1 MKPGRFARCIT
12 RAAQGALFAVILLI
26 LATRPAAAQQSPACT
41 ASPKNTA
48 ISIPSPVSIAPGASN
63 GKIGQPSPPVTVS
76 IDCLQAYA
84 GTPNYYDN
92 FTLQTGQLAPVDLT
106 NAPPGGSGIMLQT
119 NVPGIDVLLTAT
131 PTQASSG
138 NNGPNGTLGWAIGI
152 VQCDYGGNQLNCNPN
167 PILASFTAQLVK
179 TGPVSPGT
187 ISNLKI
193 LQFFDTDNVPPPP
206 NGWGALYYSGASVA
220 YGTLTLNPVIVAMST
235 CNVTASSRNI
245 NVILPTIATNALPSA
260 GSVAGRTAFNIQYSC
275 PVGWS
280 LYMTMS
286 TTRPGTATGVILSA
300 ATCTSGTS
308 AANIGI
314 QVLQNNLQ
322 PVQFNVAQPLGSS
335 PNGVLTLNYYAQYYA
350 TGSPTGPGPV
360 CGTGTFT
367 MSYQ

>member
-12 RAAQGALFAVILLI
+12 RAVQGALLAVALLV
-26 LATRPAAAQQSPACT
+26 LAMRPAAAVQSPACT

-48 ISIPSPVSIAPGASN
+48 ISIPSVSIAPGASN

-92 FTLQTGQLAPVDLT
+92 FTLQTGQLAPLDLT
-106 NAPPGGSGIMLQT
+106 TTPPGGSGILLQT
-119 NVPGIDVLLTAT
+119 NVPGIDVWLTSA

-138 NNGPNGTLGWAIGI
+138 NNGPNGTLGWAIGT
-152 VQCDYGGNQLNCNPN
+152 VQCNYGGFQLNCSPN
-167 PILASFTAQLVK
+167 PISTSFTAQLVK

-187 ISNLKI
+187 INSLKI

-206 NGWGALYYSGASVA
+206 NFWGNTLYYSGASLA
-220 YGTLTLNPVIVAMST
+220 YGTLTLNPVTVSMST
-235 CNVTASSRNI
+235 CNVTAGSSNI
-245 NVILPTIATNALPSA
+245 NVILPTIATNALPGA
-260 GSVAGRTAFNIQYSC
+260 GSVAGRTPFTIQYSC

-280 LYMTMS
+280 LYLTMS
-286 TTRPGTATGVILSA
+286 TARPATATGVILSA
-300 ATCTSGTS
+300 ATCTQGTS
-308 AANIGI
+308 ASNIGI

-322 PVQFNVAQPLGSS
+322 PVQFDVAQPLGNS
-335 PNGVLTLNYYAQYYA
+335 PNGLLTLNYYAQYYA

>member
-1 MKPGRFARCIT
+1 M
-12 RAAQGALFAVILLI
+12 
-26 LATRPAAAQQSPACT
+26 RPAAAVQSPACT

-76 IDCLQAYA
+76 IDCLQAFA

-131 PTQASSG
+131 PSQASNG
-138 NNGPNGTLGWAIGI
+138 NNGPNGTIGWAIGT
-152 VQCDYGGNQLNCNPN
+152 VQCNYGGNQLNCNPN
-167 PILASFTAQLVK
+167 PISASFTAQLVK

-206 NGWGALYYSGASVA
+206 NWWGYTLYYSGASRA
-220 YGTLTLNPVIVAMST
+220 YGTLTLNPVTVSMST
-235 CNVTASSRNI
+235 CNVTAGSSNI
-245 NVILPTIATNALPSA
+245 NVILPTIATNALPSTGA
-260 GSVAGRTAFNIQYSC
+260 VAGRTAFNIQYSC

-280 LYMTMS
+280 LYMTMN
-286 TTRPGTATGVILSA
+286 TTRPGAATGVILSA
-300 ATCTSGTS
+300 TTCTSGTS

-314 QVLQNNLQ
+314 QVLQTNLQ
-322 PVQFNVAQPLGSS
+322 PVQFDVAQPLGNS

-350 TGSPTGPGPV
+350 TGSPTGAGPV

>member
-1 MKPGRFARCIT
+1 MKPGQVARCLT
-12 RAAQGALFAVILLI
+12 RAAQGALLAVTLVV
-26 LATRPAAAQQSPACT
+26 LAMRPAAAVQSPACT
-41 ASPKNTA
+41 ASPTNTA

-92 FTLQTGQLAPVDLT
+92 FTLQTGQLAPLDLT
-106 NAPPGGSGIMLQT
+106 NAAPGGSGIMLQT
-119 NVPGIDVLLTAT
+119 NVPGIDVWLTAT

-138 NNGPNGTLGWAIGI
+138 NNGPNGTIGWAIGT
-152 VQCDYGGNQLNCNPN
+152 VLCNYGGNRLHCNPN
-167 PILASFTAQLVK
+167 PISASFTAQLVK

-187 ISNLKI
+187 ISNLQI
-193 LQFFDTDNVPPPP
+193 LQFFDTDNVPPYR
-206 NGWGALYYSGASVA
+206 WDSLYYSGASAA
-220 YGTLTLNPVIVAMST
+220 YGTLTLNPVTVSMST
-235 CNVTASSRNI
+235 CNVTAGSSNI
-245 NVILPTIATNALPSA
+245 NVILPTIATNALPST
-260 GSVAGRTAFNIQYSC
+260 GSVAARTAFNIQYSC

-286 TTRPGTATGVILSA
+286 TARPGAATGVILSS

-308 AANIGI
+308 ATNIAI

-322 PVQFNVAQPLGSS
+322 PVQFNVAQPLGNS